1 MQKCSYWPALITSP
15 ATSRVVVTLFVCCL
29 FGLQEAAAVESD
41 RCMACSAVSSELSS
55 RLLREKPRN
64 HLDMRHRLDSE
75 GKRYGKTIDYKFSE
89 LRILEI
95 LDGICDTVSEY
106 ELAGVHTDH
115 TAGSQST
122 WQWLPPKSKR
132 LSNSTRLGK
141 PQLKQQQRRLQN
153 DCARLID
160 KAEDDLTTAL
170 QKGSSSSGSLD
181 DIHVTSPSC
190 LNGLT

>member
-1 MQKCSYWPALITSP
+1 MY
-15 ATSRVVVTLFVCCL
+15 ATGEIPFELTLAQR
-29 FGLQEAAAVESD
+29 G
-41 RCMACSAVSSELSS
+41 
-55 RLLREKPRN
+55 
-64 HLDMRHRLDSE
+64 
-75 GKRYGKTIDYKFSE
+75 
-89 LRILEI
+89 
-95 LDGICDTVSEY
+95 
-106 ELAGVHTDH
+106 DH

-170 QKGSSSSGSLD
+170 QKGSSSS
-181 DIHVTSPSC
+181 DIQTMLCTDCGPASEQSVPHTE
-190 LNGLT
+190 L